1 MTVKDYFEWAVK
13 RDHIDLYALIMFL
26 VYEKKALSFA
36 DTKDKLLYYMQDRFK
51 NSMTNY
57 LTEYKQKLRIHYI
70 PNVYELTTK
79 NLTYSTVYILA
90 VNEKQATSFAFS
102 QGFFPTGIRIC
113 DSNELMTKF
122 NQKDES
128 LNITIKDLK
137 EQAQEVPAYLG
148 GY

>member
-1 MTVKDYFEWAVK
+1 
-13 RDHIDLYALIMFL
+13 
-26 VYEKKALSFA
+26 
-36 DTKDKLLYYMQDRFK
+36 MQDRFK
-51 NSMTNY
+51 KSMTNY
-57 LTEYKQKLRIHYI
+57 LIEYKQKLRIHYI

-113 DSNELMTKF
+113 DSNDLMTRF
-122 NQKDES
+122 NKKDEEFN
-128 LNITIKDLK
+128 LTIRELK
-137 EQAQEVPAYLG
+137 ENAKEIPSLLG